1 MAHSYLFSKKW
12 PEAVSLYARVVSH
25 ASSAITHLQ
34 ELDSIESQVCTY
46 YCLFAKEDALH
57 KATIQ
62 GYFFINEQLS
72 TVDDPIDIVI
82 DELCN
87 KTAVKLVWQGHNRNP
102 FYRSPLC
109 LVRLLQVSFHTD
121 FYRQYV
127 FLQQAINS
135 LQELIS
141 QARGFK
147 CSAHASHIL
156 GKC

>member
-1 MAHSYLFSKKW
+1 MHFTRRLSRAF
-12 PEAVSLYARVVSH
+12 
-25 ASSAITHLQ
+25 
-34 ELDSIESQVCTY
+34 
-46 YCLFAKEDALH
+46 
-57 KATIQ
+57 
-62 GYFFINEQLS
+62 FFINEQLS
-72 TVDDPIDIVI
+72 TVDDPIDIII
-82 DELCN
+82 DELCD

-121 FYRQYV
+121 FYRQYFF
-127 FLQQAINS
+127 FLKQAINS